1 MQSCHITKH
10 EGKSKILHSD
20 RCVLLSCICYDCLV
34 IDLNWCLISYLLFL
48 SFFSSCVFTACFKR
62 NYKIELR
69 GNAEHYFRWV
79 ADRIYRVNIRKLK
92 KFIILCEFLCCKIAC
107 AFIWFVTWERLVMFA
122 ILCESYL
129 HTKWCTVL
137 DLNLLSD
144 CMGHNLQISW

>member
-1 MQSCHITKH
+1 MF
-10 EGKSKILHSD
+10 
-20 RCVLLSCICYDCLV
+20 
-34 IDLNWCLISYLLFL
+34 NFL
-48 SFFSSCVFTACFKR
+48 SFVPLIFLLECLTCFKR

-69 GNAEHYFRWV
+69 GNAECYFRWV

-92 KFIILCEFLCCKIAC
+92 KFIILYKFLCCKVAR

-144 CMGHNLQISW
+144 CMGHNLQISCIILAIQLYVSLGWWWPFSPHSFTIPWFDLPSPN